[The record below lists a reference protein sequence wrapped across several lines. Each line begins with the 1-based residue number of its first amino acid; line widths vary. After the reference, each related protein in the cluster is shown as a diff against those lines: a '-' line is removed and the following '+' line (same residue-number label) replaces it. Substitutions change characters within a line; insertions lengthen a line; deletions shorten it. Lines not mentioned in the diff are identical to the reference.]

1 MAKQKNVFPGAVV
14 KAFFADVSEAFW
26 PEGSYVD
33 DDVYIVNGI
42 EVSDDF
48 DSAKLDDSA
57 TVEVVSGYI
66 VLESGD
72 TKDLL
77 TQIRKWIKA
86 QNTERIFIEFPKEKR
101 ADVAAALAAVGVKL
115 P

>member
-1 MAKQKNVFPGAVV
+1 MAKKSNVFPGALV
-14 KAFFADVSEAFW
+14 KAFFADESEAFW

-48 DSAKLDDSA
+48 DSAQLDDSA
-57 TVEVVSGYI
+57 TVEVLSGFI
-66 VLESGD
+66 ALEDGN
-72 TKDLL
+72 TRDLL
-77 TQIRKWIKA
+77 SQIRKWIKV
-86 QNTERIFIEFPKEKR
+86 QNTEQVFIEFPKGKR
-101 ADVAAALAAVGVKL
+101 AEVAAALAAVGVKL

>member
-1 MAKQKNVFPGAVV
+1 MAKRTNLFPGAVV
-14 KAFFADVSEAFW
+14 KAFFAEKSDAYW

-33 DDVYIVNGI
+33 EDVYLVDGI
-42 EVSDDF
+42 QVSDDF
-48 DSAKLDDSA
+48 DSEKLDDSA
-57 TVEVVSGYI
+57 SVEIVSGYI

-77 TQIRKWIKA
+77 AQIRKWVKA
-86 QNTERIFIEFPKEKR
+86 QNTERVFIEFPKEKR